1 MSLED
6 GNNGSNGGDS
16 SGNPLGTFNKIRAI
30 HDLAPKEIDEIDA
43 KIAKLNLEIK
53 KLQLRRTALQDM
65 QAIAVKFDNDIQ
77 ELNRQANDDTQT
89 L

>member
-6 GNNGSNGGDS
+6 VGNGSNGGDS

-30 HDLAPKEIDEIDA
+30 QDLAPKEIDEIDN

-53 KLQLRRTALQDM
+53 KLQLRRVALQDM
-65 QAIAVKFDNDIQ
+65 MTIAIKFDADIQ
-77 ELNRQANDDTQT
+77 ELNKQSQT
-89 L
+89 PE